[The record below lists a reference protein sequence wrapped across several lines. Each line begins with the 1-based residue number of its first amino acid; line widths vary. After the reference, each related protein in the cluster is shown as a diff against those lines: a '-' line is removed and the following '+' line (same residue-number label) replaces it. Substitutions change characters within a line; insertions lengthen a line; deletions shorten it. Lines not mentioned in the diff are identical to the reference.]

1 MHAFFFG
8 TKLNSRMLL
17 VIFLLNQP
25 NKESEANFSFVENI
39 SDIAEGLLFA
49 ATFITQSLNC
59 KSVLWFLKSSY
70 SRVK

>member
-1 MHAFFFG
+1 
-8 TKLNSRMLL
+8 MLL

-25 NKESEANFSFVENI
+25 NKQSEANFSFVENI

-49 ATFITQSLNC
+49 AIFITQSLNC
-59 KSVLWFLKSSY
+59 KRVLRFLKSSY